1 VQASTGWKALR
12 DLVFVTE
19 EYPYPATSGGK
30 VAAATLLESLCQVY
44 AVHLFGLIPVG
55 QTIADPTTV
64 KMRSVN
70 VWPSRLDTHRNPALT
85 ALRVLNSWRMGLP
98 FTIHKA
104 WHTELKRTLDETIA
118 RLGNPL
124 ILAERL
130 QTVPY
135 VYEYPYYLV
144 EHNVEYALA
153 QGRATVST
161 SVIDRALWHKESRLL
176 RIYERIAVTH
186 ANGILALSPDD
197 RRHLI
202 GEFNLDPQRIWQTYL
217 PVTQPWG
224 YKTDEGCYVAIVG
237 SAVWHENATG
247 LQWFMR
253 SVLPKMPLDIPL
265 LVAGRSVRK
274 IIGNAVNERKIKVL
288 EEFNGMN
295 ELLNDIRILVVPV
308 QNASGIRMKILQALD
323 AGVPV
328 VSTTA
333 GVKGLPLAPGIGVR
347 VASSADHMVE
357 MIVSV
362 YHNEGLRAD
371 MVRKGREFIAT
382 VSMPAFS
389 NQLHGWLE

>member
-1 VQASTGWKALR
+1 MR
-12 DLVFVTE
+12 DLVFLTE

-55 QTIADPTTV
+55 QAIPDTSTL
-64 KMRSVN
+64 KLSSVN
-70 VWPSRLDTHRNPALT
+70 VWPSHLETHRNRVLT
-85 ALRVLNSWRMGLP
+85 GFRVLNSWRMGLP

-104 WHTELKRTLDETIA
+104 WHVELKRTLDETIS

-144 EHNVEYALA
+144 EHNVEFALA
-153 QGRATVST
+153 QGRAAVST
-161 SVIDRALWHKESRLL
+161 SLMDHVLWHKESRLL
-176 RIYERIAVTH
+176 RVYEQIAVTH
-186 ANGILALSPDD
+186 AKRVLALSPED

-202 GEFNLDPQRIWQTYL
+202 GEFNVDPQHIWQTYL

-224 YKTDEGCYVAIVG
+224 HKTDEGRYVAIVG
-237 SAVWHENATG
+237 SAIWYENARG
-247 LQWFMR
+247 LQWFMH
-253 SVLPKMPLDIPL
+253 SVLPKIPLDIPL

-274 IIGNAVNERKIKVL
+274 VIGNTLEERVIKVV
-288 EEFNGMN
+288 EEFGEVN

-308 QNASGIRMKILQALD
+308 QNASGIRIKILQALD

-328 VSTTA
+328 VSTTE
-333 GVKGLPLAPGIGVR
+333 GVKGLPPANGIGVQ
-347 VASSADHMVE
+347 VASSADRMAE
-357 MIVSV
+357 TIVSV
-362 YHNEGLRAD
+362 YHNGRLRAD
-371 MVRKGREFIAT
+371 MMRKGREFVAT
-382 VSMPAFS
+382 FSMPAFS
-389 NQLHGWLE
+389 DRLRRWFE